1 MESKIFKDSR
11 DATLSEFQT
20 RYNTLRTQYSSALMS
35 AIQERDSDKQQE
47 LIQEIL
53 AVNEEMTA
61 EVRGILEV
69 LNKGTK
75 SYNTTIIDNLTQD
88 LINYQK
94 QNLEI
99 KESKDKVMTLK
110 IIQSSSKE
118 KIETANQLYMFYLI
132 ALIGLIFVVGYLAI
146 RTPGYFTLPSI
157 TPTTLPVLR

>member
-1 MESKIFKDSR
+1 MESKSFKDSR

-53 AVNEEMTA
+53 AVNEEMTN

-75 SYNTTIIDNLTQD
+75 SFNTTIIDNLTQD

-94 QNLEI
+94 QHVEI
-99 KESKDKVMTLK
+99 RESKDKLMTLK

-146 RTPGYFTLPSI
+146 RTPGYFTLPSV
-157 TPTTLPVLR
+157 TPTALPVLR

>member
-11 DATLSEFQT
+11 DATLSEFRT
-20 RYNTLRTQYSSALMS
+20 RYDTLRTQYSSALLS